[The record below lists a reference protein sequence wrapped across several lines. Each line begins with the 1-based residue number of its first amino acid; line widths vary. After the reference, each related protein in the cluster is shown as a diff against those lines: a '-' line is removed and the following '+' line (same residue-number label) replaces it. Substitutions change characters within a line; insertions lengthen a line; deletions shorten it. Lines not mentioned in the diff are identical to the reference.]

1 MSQEF
6 WWWVVVKKVEGEPQA
21 EPEIET
27 EMCRVVKWSVEVEG
41 TEIGKEVV

>member
-6 WWWVVVKKVEGEPQA
+6 WWWVDVKKVEGEPQA

-27 EMCRVVKWSVEVEG
+27 EMCRVVKGSVDVEVK
-41 TEIGKEVV
+41 EICKEVV

>member
-6 WWWVVVKKVEGEPQA
+6 WWWVGVKKVEGEPQA

-27 EMCRVVKWSVEVEG
+27 EMCRVVKWSVEVVVK
-41 TEIGKEVV
+41 EICKEVV